1 MTRLVSWPMYVV
13 DPAAVAGFW
22 SRLRQALAAVG
33 LDGVPAALTRPD
45 DLVAHWRDPALLLSQ
60 ACGFPFV
67 TSLAGHVRYV
77 ATPCFTAPGCEG
89 ASYRSAVVVR
99 RDEPARNLAAMR
111 GRRAAFNSRDSQ
123 SGYNGLRALVAPLA
137 QGGRFFGGTLETGS
151 HRLSIRAVRSGAA
164 DLAAIDV
171 VTLALLGDHAP
182 DEVEGLRILD
192 HTAPIPGL
200 PFITAADTSDA
211 DLARL
216 RQAVGEACRGDT
228 DATQRLR
235 LDGVA
240 VLPVASYDAI
250 LMQHNVAREAGYPDV
265 T

>member
-13 DPAAVAGFW
+13 DSAAVADFW
-22 SRLRQALAAVG
+22 SRLRQALAAAG
-33 LDGVPAALTRPD
+33 LDGVPAALTMPD

-60 ACGFPFV
+60 TCGFPFV

-89 ASYRSAVVVR
+89 ACYRSAIVVR
-99 RDEPARNLAAMR
+99 RDETAQTLAAMR

-137 QGGRFFGGTLETGS
+137 KGERFFGGTLETGA
-151 HRLSIRAVRSGAA
+151 HRLSLRAVVSGAA

-171 VTLALLGDHAP
+171 VTLALLSDHAP
-182 DEVEGLRILD
+182 DEIEALRILD
-192 HTAPIPGL
+192 HTAPVPGL

-216 RQAVGEACRGDT
+216 LQAVAEACRGDT
-228 DATQRLR
+228 AAARKLR

-240 VLPVASYDAI
+240 VLAPGSYDAI
-250 LMQHNVAREAGYPDV
+250 LMQRNVAHDAGYPDIA
-265 T
+265 